1 MVRLRSTSR
10 ARARDT
16 RPAWRLAIALALV
29 AITIGTTAAA
39 SRADAAGA
47 ATSPRASAGAGAAG
61 RKTAGARAAVA
72 APAATIT
79 AWGPVQL
86 VVYKSKRTL
95 AVYREGNFEKEYPVV
110 LGLVPDGAKRH
121 EGDARTPE
129 GLYHVTARHRHP
141 RWQWFL
147 ALDYP
152 NAADRAAWSSAV
164 KKGKIPDEDG
174 SPFGVGGSVGIHGN
188 DRLVVQE
195 AGLDWTKGC
204 IALRANDIVELAAE
218 VPVGTPVWIVQ

>member
-1 MVRLRSTSR
+1 MDRKPSTSCARLRRSIER
-10 ARARDT
+10 ARSSAAT
-16 RPAWRLAIALALV
+16 LAILLALV
-29 AITIGTTAAA
+29 PAS
-39 SRADAAGA
+39 SRAGDEKVAGA
-47 ATSPRASAGAGAAG
+47 A
-61 RKTAGARAAVA
+61 
-72 APAATIT
+72 T

-95 AVYREGNFEKEYPVV
+95 ALYREGNFEKEYPVV
-110 LGLVPDGAKRH
+110 LGLVPVGTKRH

-129 GLYHVTARHRHP
+129 GLYHVTARQRHP
-141 RWQWFL
+141 RWQYFL

-174 SPFGVGGSVGIHGN
+174 SPFAVGGSVGIHGN

-195 AGLDWTKGC
+195 AGIDWTKGC
-204 IALRANDIVELAAE
+204 VALRPADIVELAAK